1 MDLGIA
7 GKTAL
12 VIGGSR
18 GIGRG
23 CSLEFAKEGCK
34 VVIAAQN
41 PGPIE
46 EAVNLAKGLGAKAV
60 GVSADCCSKDGVAKV
75 MDAAKA
81 AFGAPD
87 IVIFNVDSGP
97 KGAFMDITDDE
108 FAAANNNNVMAFA
121 WFVRAAVPHMREQ
134 GWGRILTIGTN
145 SVKAPHR
152 ALPRAAQN
160 TYRVGALALS
170 KTLSAELGPF
180 GITVN
185 TLGTGA
191 IATEQLKAVF
201 SKIAAA
207 QGRSYEDWVG
217 ERSATIPVRRIGTPE
232 DMAAAAAFLCSTRSG
247 FITGQVLVVDGGQ
260 IEALQ

>member
-1 MDLGIA
+1 
-7 GKTAL
+7 
-12 VIGGSR
+12 
-18 GIGRG
+18 
-23 CSLEFAKEGCK
+23 
-34 VVIAAQN
+34 
-41 PGPIE
+41 
-46 EAVNLAKGLGAKAV
+46 
-60 GVSADCCSKDGVAKV
+60 
-75 MDAAKA
+75 
-81 AFGAPD
+81 
-87 IVIFNVDSGP
+87 
-97 KGAFMDITDDE
+97 MDITDDE

-170 KTLSAELGPF
+170 KTLSAELGQF

>member
-75 MDAAKA
+75 MDAA
-81 AFGAPD
+81 
-87 IVIFNVDSGP
+87 
-97 KGAFMDITDDE
+97 
-108 FAAANNNNVMAFA
+108 
-121 WFVRAAVPHMREQ
+121 
-134 GWGRILTIGTN
+134 
-145 SVKAPHR
+145 
-152 ALPRAAQN
+152 
-160 TYRVGALALS
+160 
-170 KTLSAELGPF
+170 
-180 GITVN
+180 
-185 TLGTGA
+185 
-191 IATEQLKAVF
+191 
-201 SKIAAA
+201 
-207 QGRSYEDWVG
+207 
-217 ERSATIPVRRIGTPE
+217 
-232 DMAAAAAFLCSTRSG
+232 
-247 FITGQVLVVDGGQ
+247 
-260 IEALQ
+260 